1 MPLKLDAHKIR
12 KILLKFDIEELSL
25 ILDNE
30 KLIIKWSFNQHVEKK
45 RMIWSPW
52 RLGHMR
58 EVQEQKKGRWIILNL
73 LI

>member
-45 RMIWSPW
+45 EWF
-52 RLGHMR
+52 GVH
-58 EVQEQKKGRWIILNL
+58 GG
-73 LI
+73 